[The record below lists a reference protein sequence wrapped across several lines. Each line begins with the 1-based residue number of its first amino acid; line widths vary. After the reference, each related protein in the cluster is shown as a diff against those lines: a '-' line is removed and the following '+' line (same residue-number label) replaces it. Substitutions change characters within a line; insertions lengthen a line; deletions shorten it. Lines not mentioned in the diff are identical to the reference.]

1 MSLLQKPPARSS
13 SLEDKR
19 VLIMQVTETVSEGL
33 KRELNVVVAAADL
46 DAKLNERI
54 DEMKG
59 SVRLKGFRPGKVPA
73 KHLRQVYGR
82 SIMAEVMEKTVR
94 DTSSKIID
102 ERKERPAFQP
112 DVQLPQDKDVM
123 EKVIKG
129 EADLSFDLKFE
140 ILPEF
145 KVTDLGEIELEKP
158 VAEVS
163 EEDVAKSLENLAEGS
178 ITYEAKDGVAEL
190 DDQVTLD
197 FLGKKDGEPF
207 EGGSAE
213 DMPLVLGKGQ
223 FIPGFEEGL
232 IGVKAGDEREVN
244 VTFPEEYHASELAGQ
259 PVVFECKIKEV
270 AAPVKPELDDEFA
283 TKMGLES
290 LDKLKDALKERIAA
304 EYAQASKEKLKRQL
318 LDALA
323 SKHDFELPPT
333 LVESEFDGIWKQV
346 EKSLAEANKT
356 FEDED
361 TTEEEARKKYMDIA
375 ERRVRLGLVISEIG
389 EQNEI
394 NVTDDELAQAIGN
407 QARQYPGQE
416 KMVYEYFNNNPHAV
430 MQMRGPIF
438 EEKVVDF
445 ILELAKITD
454 KTVSSEDL
462 LKPIEDDDD

>member
-1 MSLLQKPPARSS
+1 
-13 SLEDKR
+13 
-19 VLIMQVTETVSEGL
+19 MQVTETVSEGL
-33 KRELNVVVAAADL
+33 KRELSVVVGADEL
-46 DAKLNERI
+46 DAKLSERI

-59 SVRLKGFRPGKVPA
+59 TVRLKGFRPGKVPA

-102 ERKERPAFQP
+102 DRKERPAFQP
-112 DVQLPQDKDVM
+112 DVQLPEDKDVM

-140 ILPEF
+140 ILPEI
-145 KVTDLGEIELEKP
+145 KVTELGQITLEKP

-163 EEDVAKSLENLAEGS
+163 DEDVEASLNELVDGS
-178 ITYEAKDGVAEL
+178 LTYETKDGAAEL

-197 FLGKKDGEPF
+197 FIGKKDGEPF
-207 EGGSAE
+207 EGGGAE

-232 IGVKAGDEREVN
+232 LGVKAGDEREVN

-259 PVVFECKIKEV
+259 PVVFECKIKDV
-270 AAPVKPELDDEFA
+270 AAPVRPEVDDEFA
-283 TKMGLES
+283 SKMGLES
-290 LDKLKDALKERIAA
+290 LDKLKEAIKDRIAA
-304 EYAQASKEKLKRQL
+304 EYAQASKEKLKRKL

-323 SKHDFELPPT
+323 QKHDFELPPT

-346 EKSLAEANKT
+346 TKSLEDSNKT
-356 FEDED
+356 FDDED
-361 TTEEEARKKYMDIA
+361 TTEDEARAKYQEIA

-389 EQNEI
+389 EENGI
-394 NVTDDELAQAIGN
+394 TVTDDELAQAVGN

-416 KMVYEYFNNNPHAV
+416 KMVYEYFNNNPQAV

-445 ILELAKITD
+445 ILELAKIED
-454 KTVSSEDL
+454 KTVSKEDL
-462 LKPIEDDDD
+462 LKPDEDDD

>member
-1 MSLLQKPPARSS
+1 
-13 SLEDKR
+13 
-19 VLIMQVTETVSEGL
+19 MQVTETVSDGL

-59 SVRLKGFRPGKVPA
+59 TVRLKGFRPGKVPA

-102 ERKERPAFQP
+102 DRKERPAFQP
-112 DVQLPQDKDVM
+112 DVKMSDDKDVM

-140 ILPEF
+140 ILPEI
-145 KVTDLGEIELEKP
+145 KVTELSKIELERP

-163 EEDVAKSLENLAEGS
+163 DEDVAKSLESLAEGS
-178 ITYEAKDGVAEL
+178 ITYETKDGAAEL

-197 FLGKKDGEPF
+197 FVGKKDGEPF
-207 EGGSAE
+207 EGGTAE

-232 IGVKAGDEREVN
+232 VGAKAGEERDLS
-244 VTFPEEYHASELAGQ
+244 VTFPEEYHASELAGH
-259 PVVFECKIKEV
+259 PVVFTCKIKDV
-270 AAPVKPELDDEFA
+270 AAPQKPELDDEFA

-290 LDKLKDALKERIAA
+290 LEKLKEALQDRIKSD
-304 EYAQASKEKLKRQL
+304 YADASKEKLKRKL

-323 SKHDFELPPT
+323 SAHDFDLPPT
-333 LVESEFDGIWKQV
+333 LVESEFEGIWKQV
-346 EKSLAEANKT
+346 EESLAKANKT
-356 FEDED
+356 FADED
-361 TTEEEARKKYMDIA
+361 TTEEEARVKYQDIA

-389 EQNEI
+389 EQNDI
-394 NVTDDELAQAIGN
+394 SVTDDELAQAIGN

-416 KMVYEYFNNNPHAV
+416 KMVYEYFNSNPQAV

-454 KTVSSEDL
+454 KTISSEEL
-462 LKPIEDDDD
+462 LKPDNDDDD